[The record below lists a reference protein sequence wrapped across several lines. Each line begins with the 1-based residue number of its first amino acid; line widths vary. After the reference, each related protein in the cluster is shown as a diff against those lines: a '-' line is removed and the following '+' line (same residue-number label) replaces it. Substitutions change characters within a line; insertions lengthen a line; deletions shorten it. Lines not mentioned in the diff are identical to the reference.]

1 MYFIWY
7 IAINSDAMRWMMT
20 NAMTTHNS
28 HIGSDFDSLLDSEGI
43 LDEVS
48 AVAVKRVLAWQL
60 EQAMKA
66 QHLTKT
72 EMAKRMHTSRSS
84 LNRLLD
90 EEDTSLT
97 LTTLASAAQALG
109 KHIRIELIDQPA

>member
-1 MYFIWY
+1 
-7 IAINSDAMRWMMT
+7 
-20 NAMTTHNS
+20 MTTHNP
-28 HIGSDFDSLLDSEGI
+28 HIGSDFDRFLDSEGI

-66 QHLTKT
+66 KHLTKT